1 MACSLVSSAAFL
13 SSFGGF
19 LPDAGAPLPPALGLG
34 GSLGDFVSAVSLA
47 DSAALPAPLA
57 VSVADFV
64 ELSSESPA
72 LEARPSFDVELEAGF
87 LPDFVGVVGAF
98 GVLPAAGDGAML
110 LDVRA
115 ALGEV
120 FLDDAFELSGGEAR
134 SGVGGKE

>member
-1 MACSLVSSAAFL
+1 MSSAAFL

-19 LPDAGAPLPPALGLG
+19 LPDAGAPLPPAFGLG

-47 DSAALPAPLA
+47 VSAALPAPLA

-64 ELSSESPA
+64 EVSSESPA

-98 GVLPAAGDGAML
+98 AGVLPAAGDGAML

-115 ALGEV
+115 VLGEV
-120 FLDDAFELSGGEAR
+120 DLDDAFELSGGEAL
-134 SGVGGKE
+134 SGVGGNE